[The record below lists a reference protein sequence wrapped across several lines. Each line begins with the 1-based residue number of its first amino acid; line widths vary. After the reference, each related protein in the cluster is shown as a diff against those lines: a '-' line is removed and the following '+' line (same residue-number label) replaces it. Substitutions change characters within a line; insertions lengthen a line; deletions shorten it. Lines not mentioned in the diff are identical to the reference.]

1 MDELASLQESA
12 REMAL
17 KRFRIIQ
24 PHLEHDRSLSLIART
39 TKIPYRTIHRWLTQ
53 YRRFGLA
60 ALARKAREDRGK
72 RRTMSPRL
80 MEVAEALVL
89 EVPPL
94 PIAAIYRR
102 ICQIAKDTGNSAPS
116 YDVIYEVVRQV
127 PAGLLT
133 LAHEGKKAYSAAFDL
148 VHRRE
153 GERPNAIWQA
163 DHTFLDILV
172 QRDGEN
178 PAQPWLTG
186 LFRKFPAC
194 FALFQI
200 ICDAIS
206 ATPGKYSTIDG
217 RHF

>member
-17 KRFRIIQ
+17 ERFRIIQ

-39 TKIPYRTIHRWLTQ
+39 TKIPYRTIHRWLTR

-72 RRTMSPRL
+72 RRALSPRL
-80 MEVAEALVL
+80 MQVAEALAL

-94 PIAAIYRR
+94 PVAAIYRW

-133 LAHEGKKAYSAAFDL
+133 LAHEGKKAPLSTWCTAGRQSDPMRFGKRITPSSISWCSGKAKIRL
-148 VHRRE
+148 NH
-153 GERPNAIWQA
+153 
-163 DHTFLDILV
+163 
-172 QRDGEN
+172 
-178 PAQPWLTG
+178 G
-186 LFRKFPAC
+186 LR
-194 FALFQI
+194 
-200 ICDAIS
+200 
-206 ATPGKYSTIDG
+206 
-217 RHF
+217 